1 MPLTSACSEVLSAV
15 RSITV
20 CPTERSWSSAKLS
33 LTISPFR
40 PSSASVAS
48 EPSTQ
53 SNVYPLVISAG
64 SIPVR

>member
-1 MPLTSACSEVLSAV
+1 MPLTAACSDVLSAM

-20 CPTERSWSSAKLS
+20 CPTEMSLSSATLS
-33 LTISPFR
+33 LRIIPFR

-53 SNVYPLVISAG
+53 SKA
-64 SIPVR
+64 